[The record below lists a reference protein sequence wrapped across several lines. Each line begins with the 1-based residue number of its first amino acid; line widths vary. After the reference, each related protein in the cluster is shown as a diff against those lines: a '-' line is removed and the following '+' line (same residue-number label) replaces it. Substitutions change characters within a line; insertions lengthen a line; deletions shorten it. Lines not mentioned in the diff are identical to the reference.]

1 MLRKKSNSYPS
12 GYLRML
18 SFLLAASLN
27 FYLSEKRRTELAE
40 GNLIFL
46 IGLKGYLIKIILLT
60 PLNR

>member
-1 MLRKKSNSYPS
+1 
-12 GYLRML
+12 ML

-27 FYLSEKRRTELAE
+27 FYLSEQRRTELAE